1 MSEHEHADITVP
13 PDDEQQREEVATDTL
28 VDI

>member
-1 MSEHEHADITVP
+1 MSEHDNAETRVSSA
-13 PDDEQQREEVATDTL
+13 EGQQREEVATDTL